1 MHWMRDPSFWTP
13 DKWEAQCSSSSLSS
27 SQHWNT
33 KPALSSLQCF
43 PWNFSNL
50 SIPWAE
56 FKSSILFLQLHSLC
70 SLSLSLPLSSIQLM
84 DQAQYSL
91 FLFTVETLGCL
102 ISLPLRF
109 SSPSSFL
116 APSPTTFS
124 VLWVSAHHG
133 FSIVLWGFFLGVV
146 VPQKI

>member
-1 MHWMRDPSFWTP
+1 
-13 DKWEAQCSSSSLSS
+13 
-27 SQHWNT
+27 
-33 KPALSSLQCF
+33 
-43 PWNFSNL
+43 
-50 SIPWAE
+50 
-56 FKSSILFLQLHSLC
+56 
-70 SLSLSLPLSSIQLM
+70 M

-124 VLWVSAHHG
+124 VLWVSARHG
-133 FSIVLWGFFLGVV
+133 FSIVLWGFFIGVV
-146 VPQKI
+146 VPQKNLKIKKSIASEEEQQTISENFSTRMVVIHSNQF

>member
-1 MHWMRDPSFWTP
+1 
-13 DKWEAQCSSSSLSS
+13 
-27 SQHWNT
+27 
-33 KPALSSLQCF
+33 
-43 PWNFSNL
+43 
-50 SIPWAE
+50 
-56 FKSSILFLQLHSLC
+56 
-70 SLSLSLPLSSIQLM
+70 M
-84 DQAQYSL
+84 DQDQYSL

-102 ISLPLRF
+102 ISLSLRF

-146 VPQKI
+146 VPQKNKKIKKSIASEEEQQTISENFSTRMVVIHSNQFLHSRKLR